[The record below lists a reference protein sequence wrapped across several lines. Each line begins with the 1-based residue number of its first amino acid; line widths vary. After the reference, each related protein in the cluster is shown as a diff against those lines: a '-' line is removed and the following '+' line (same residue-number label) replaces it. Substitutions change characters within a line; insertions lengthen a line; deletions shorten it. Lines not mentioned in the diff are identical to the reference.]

1 MNPIDPNFVQFCRQA
16 TDDQLEAI
24 LLKEWQAFKHRD
36 YASAQQAAEERGWSV
51 QDGQRTN

>member
-24 LLKEWQAFKHRD
+24 LLKEWQAFEHRD
-36 YASAQQAAEERGWSV
+36 YPSAQQAAEERGWSV
-51 QDGQRTN
+51 QDGQRIN